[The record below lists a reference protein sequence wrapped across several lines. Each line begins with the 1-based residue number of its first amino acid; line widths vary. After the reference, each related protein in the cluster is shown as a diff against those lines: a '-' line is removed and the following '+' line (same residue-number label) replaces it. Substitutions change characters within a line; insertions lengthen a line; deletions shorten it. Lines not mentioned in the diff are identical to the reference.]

1 MTWAKLR
8 TRRSTDHRLRPQ
20 VIFCVRGVISPL
32 LANIAFHGME
42 QALGVKYKTRGELNG
57 PRALVRYADD
67 FVVFCES
74 EADAHAAKSEISA
87 WLAVRGLRLSEAKT
101 RIVHLTQ
108 GFDFLGFN
116 IRHYRAEKTSRSG
129 WKLLEKLFVD
139 VRR

>member
-1 MTWAKLR
+1 M
-8 TRRSTDHRLRPQ
+8 RRSDGEPFACRSIAAWDMTVLPFATQ
-20 VIFCVRGVISPL
+20 IKNTGAAIEANSPIESKVIFCVQGVISPL

-108 GFDFLGFN
+108 GFD
-116 IRHYRAEKTSRSG
+116 
-129 WKLLEKLFVD
+129 
-139 VRR
+139 